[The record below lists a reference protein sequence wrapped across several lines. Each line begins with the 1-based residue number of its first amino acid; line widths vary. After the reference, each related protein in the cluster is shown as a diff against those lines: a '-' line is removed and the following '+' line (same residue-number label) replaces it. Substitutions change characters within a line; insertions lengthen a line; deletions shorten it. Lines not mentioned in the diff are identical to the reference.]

1 MLKPKKGFENTV
13 IEYRVGQ
20 ATIKIKASDITQD
33 HIDKAKHYVDLAYFV
48 EEIKEAVTYDPQKH
62 DAETVMQDILNY
74 EPKNEGIH
82 DKYTPE
88 PKKKRTRRK
97 K

>member
-1 MLKPKKGFENTV
+1 MLKPKKGYENTV

-20 ATIKIKASDITQD
+20 ATIKIKASDITQE
-33 HIDKAKHYVDLAYFV
+33 HIDKAKHYVDLSYFV
-48 EEIKEAVTYDPQKH
+48 EEAVEVKEPTIYDPEKH
-62 DAETVMQDILNY
+62 DAETVIQSILN
-74 EPKNEGIH
+74 
-82 DKYTPE
+82 E

>member
-1 MLKPKKGFENTV
+1 MLKPKKGYENTV

-20 ATIKIKASDITQD
+20 ATMKIRVEDITKE
-33 HIDKAKHYVDLAYFV
+33 HIEKAKHYVDLAYFV
-48 EEIKEAVTYDPQKH
+48 EEVKSEYDPKKH
-62 DAETVMQDILNY
+62 DAENIIQEYMNQPTEQIL
-74 EPKNEGIH
+74 
-82 DKYTPE
+82 DLQT

>member
-1 MLKPKKGFENTV
+1 MLKPKKGYENTV

-20 ATIKIKASDITQD
+20 ATMKIRVEDITKE
-33 HIDKAKHYVDLAYFV
+33 HIEKAKHYVDLSYFV
-48 EEIKEAVTYDPQKH
+48 EEVKSEYDPKKH
-62 DAETVMQDILNY
+62 DAENIIQEYMNQPTEQIL
-74 EPKNEGIH
+74 
-82 DKYTPE
+82 DLQT

>member
-20 ATIKIKASDITQD
+20 ATIKIKASDITQE

-48 EEIKEAVTYDPQKH
+48 EEIKEAVIYDPEKH
-62 DAETVMQDILNY
+62 DAETVMQSILN
-74 EPKNEGIH
+74 
-82 DKYTPE
+82 E